1 MRKLSQ
7 PAGRAD
13 VGVWT
18 LPAHLRDAGG
28 RPAVPLMGLWDG
40 EYGADWAF
48 NMANINLEMI
58 YWQAVGGNLP
68 ELLLPVCDYYDAM
81 LDDMREN
88 ARKLYGCDGIWLSAV
103 SAPGCGR
110 SSFLERHIL
119 NWTGGAAW
127 VSRVYCDFWFMT
139 RDETFLRGRLLPFL
153 IETAK
158 FYRHFPTF
166 MRLSGACFSC
176 RCLSIFLTA

>member
-1 MRKLSQ
+1 MW
-7 PAGRAD
+7 AFGRHLLICATRE
-13 VGVWT
+13 GG
-18 LPAHLRDAGG
+18 LPC
-28 RPAVPLMGLWDG
+28 PLMGLWDG

-139 RDETFLRGRLLPFL
+139 RDETFLRERLLPFL